1 MIAVEKVVLLV
12 VVSNVLWL
20 LVGWQMGYKE
30 GKKDWFARGR
40 AAGVAWATERVRNS

>member
-12 VVSNVLWL
+12 VVSNILWL

-30 GKKDWFARGR
+30 GKKDWYNRGR
-40 AAGVAWATERVRNS
+40 AAGVASCIERVRNS

>member
-12 VVSNVLWL
+12 VVTNILWL
-20 LVGWQMGYKE
+20 LVGWSMGYKE
-30 GKKDWFARGR
+30 GIKDGFTRGR